1 MILSYT
7 CKWVKYLSIYICTV
21 GYIGDIHIRNII
33 DWYSLRCHQTW
44 LPQNPPCISNCPVIF
59 LGFFI
64 QYSTLTIFQ
73 SNQWKKTTYIYIYIF
88 MYIYIFIYIYIL
100 CVCMCVC
107 VYVIY
112 RPWKIKHPTFPLTA
126 GFCLEAAEE
135 RGQKEGRA
143 KGTSHLAIRFAYGSN
158 DLLLI
163 ATQKTSNRRM
173 SLIAI
178 VELLYKHVFS

>member
-1 MILSYT
+1 MIQSYT
-7 CKWVKYLSIYICTV
+7 CNWVKYLSIYICTV

-33 DWYSLRCHQTW
+33 DWYSLRFHQTW
-44 LPQNPPCISNCPVIF
+44 LPKNPPCISNCPVIF

-73 SNQWKKTTYIYIYIF
+73 SNERRRYIYIHIYIYIYT
-88 MYIYIFIYIYIL
+88 L

-107 VYVIY
+107 VYIIY
-112 RPWKIKHPTFPLTA
+112 RPWKIKHPTFPPTV

-143 KGTSHLAIRFAYGSN
+143 KGTSHLAIRFAGGSK

-163 ATQKTSNRRM
+163 ATQKTSNRRI

>member
-73 SNQWKKTTYIYIYIF
+73 SNQWKKTTYIYIYT
-88 MYIYIFIYIYIL
+88 M
-100 CVCMCVC
+100 C
-107 VYVIY
+107 VYVRVCICNIQAMKDKTPNISTD
-112 RPWKIKHPTFPLTA
+112 RWILPWSRRRAWT
-126 GFCLEAAEE
+126 
-135 RGQKEGRA
+135 EGRSRQR
-143 KGTSHLAIRFAYGSN
+143 KQSPGDPFRLWIERFVAYSN
-158 DLLLI
+158 PKNI
-163 ATQKTSNRRM
+163 EPSNVINRYCWVT
-173 SLIAI
+173 I
-178 VELLYKHVFS
+178 